1 MMAIKGILFDK
12 DGTLIEFDNLFG
24 ATYLKMLQAHYGY
37 SKDEA
42 TVILMRAGYMPE
54 TGGCRGGSPMA
65 SGTLKQVV
73 HYWWPDMAEDE
84 RDARRKFID
93 ENFDRDAHQGA
104 IPIIPLQPVF
114 EELKAAGYVLGVA
127 TNDIEAAAHSHMTKI
142 GVIDYF
148 EMLIGADS
156 VVEPKPSGNMIK
168 RFAQA
173 MAIEPH
179 EIAMV
184 GDNAHDINE
193 ARAGGAGLAIGV
205 LSGNSDHD
213 DLAHIADHVIGTVAE
228 LPLLL
233 KRLS

>member
-1 MMAIKGILFDK
+1 MAIKGILFDK

-37 SKDEA
+37 SIDEA

-114 EELKAAGYVLGVA
+114 EELKAAGYLLGVA

-142 GVIDYF
+142 GVIDHF

-156 VVEPKPSGNMIK
+156 VVEPKPHGNMIK
-168 RFAQA
+168 RFAEV
-173 MAIEPH
+173 MALHPS

-205 LSGNSDHD
+205 LSGNSAHD